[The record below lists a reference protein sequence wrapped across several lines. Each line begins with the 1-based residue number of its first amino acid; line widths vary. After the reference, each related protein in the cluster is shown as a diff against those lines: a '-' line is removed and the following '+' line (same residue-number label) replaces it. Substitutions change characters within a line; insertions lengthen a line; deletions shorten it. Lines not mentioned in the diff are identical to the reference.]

1 MGVDSLWSQTDNG
14 ENLLN
19 QQEKFTSIRMGNLP
33 ALCQMSKKRQ
43 GYIVVNLKKTIF
55 RFPQNR
61 LNPYLIKCS
70 THIKRDRSVL
80 LCRHFFSFL
89 FLFLWQLQVH

>member
-19 QQEKFTSIRMGNLP
+19 QQEKFTSITIRMGNLP

-43 GYIVVNLKKTIF
+43 GYIVVNLKKKQFFDF
-55 RFPQNR
+55 RK
-61 LNPYLIKCS
+61 I
-70 THIKRDRSVL
+70 D
-80 LCRHFFSFL
+80 
-89 FLFLWQLQVH
+89 